1 MNATARMRLNRGG
14 HLLLVSRPGIV
25 KGGYTEPS
33 INPGESGSSL
43 LMRAVEHKEP
53 DLQMPPDSKLMDDQI
68 ADLSA
73 WIRMQAPD
81 PRLENTVAAIR
92 ARSEID
98 W

>member
-1 MNATARMRLNRGG
+1 
-14 HLLLVSRPGIV
+14 
-25 KGGYTEPS
+25 
-33 INPGESGSSL
+33 
-43 LMRAVEHKEP
+43 MRAVEHKEP
-53 DLQMPPDSKLMDDQI
+53 DLQMPPDSKLRDDQI